1 MKTIKDINIVLED
14 NIIFGDITFSDTIKN
29 IHYKSGEVKGASYI
43 VPGFIDVHIH
53 GSASH
58 DAMDASF
65 EAIKGMAQS
74 LLKEGTT
81 AFLPTTMTQ
90 SSKNI
95 ELAVKNIYEYTK
107 TNPKDEA
114 RILGIH
120 LEGPYMNKA
129 AAGAQPLKYIKAPNL
144 DEFKRWQKASGNLI
158 KKVSYAPENAG
169 AIAFTR
175 YLKEEGIIPSIAH
188 TKATYEIVKEA
199 MDAGASSLTHTYNAM
214 TSLHH
219 RNVGVVGAGLLH
231 PELSCELIYDRIHV
245 LKEAAEI
252 LIKAK
257 GSRGVILITDSMRNK
272 GMPEGISELGGQVVY
287 IKNNEARLED
297 GTLAGSILKM
307 INGYQHLIED
317 FSLSLVEASHM
328 ASLNPAFELGVDH
341 LYGSIKENKK
351 ADLLILDSKYQ
362 LKETI
367 IDGKTVYEAK

>member
-14 NIIFGDITFSDTIKN
+14 KIAFGDITFNDTIQS
-29 IHYKSGEVKGASYI
+29 IHLKKDEVQGAPYI
-43 VPGFIDVHIH
+43 IPGFIDVHIH

-58 DAMDASF
+58 DAMDATF
-65 EAIKGMAQS
+65 DAIKGMAQS
-74 LLKEGTT
+74 LIKEGTT
-81 AFLPTTMTQ
+81 SFLPTTMTQ

-95 ELAVKNIYEYTK
+95 ELALKNIYEYTK

-129 AAGAQPLKYIKAPNL
+129 AAGAQPFKYIKAPNL
-144 DEFKRWQKASGNLI
+144 NEFKRWQKASGNLI
-158 KKVSYAPENAG
+158 KKVSFAPENAG

-175 YLKEEGIIPSIAH
+175 YLKEQNIIPSIAH
-188 TKATYEIVKEA
+188 TKATYEIVRDA
-199 MDAGASSLTHTYNAM
+199 MEAGATSLTHTYNAM

-231 PELSCELIYDRIHV
+231 SELSCELIYDRIHV
-245 LKEAAEI
+245 LKEAAHI

-272 GMPEGISELGGQVVY
+272 GMPEGVSELGGQTVY
-287 IKNNEARLED
+287 IKKGEARLED

-307 INGYQHLIED
+307 IDGYHHLIED

-328 ASLNPAFELGVDH
+328 ASLNPAVELGVDDI
-341 LYGSIKENKK
+341 LGSIKENKK
-351 ADLLILDSKYQ
+351 ADLLILDKDYQ

-367 IDGKTVYEAK
+367 IDGKTVYKAK